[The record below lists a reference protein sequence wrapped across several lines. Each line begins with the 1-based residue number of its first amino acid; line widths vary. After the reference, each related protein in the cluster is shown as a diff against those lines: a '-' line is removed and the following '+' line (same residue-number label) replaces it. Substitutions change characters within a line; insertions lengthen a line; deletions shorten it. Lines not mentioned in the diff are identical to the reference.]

1 MMKWFS
7 AALNFLVLLS
17 GAVSVE
23 VTSSSVSSFTRRDLK
38 KGKSPKSPKKKK
50 SPKSSKKEPKPV
62 VYINSCEELNDPNTF
77 APAGAARYVVEQPI
91 DCSGGDFDDGPVVI
105 GTDLFRRSGPAG
117 TIHLSCNAGA
127 YIRSSLAF
135 NFNARINIMGNVVV
149 EGCDFQGRITLYGT
163 YRSGFVLGPLLQ
175 FERFNGLLYAAV
187 SIAYDGNLQDVVIS
201 GSDSL
206 TDPNVRDGSDAVGL
220 EVIAYTSTLVAENLP
235 TTATIKNVTIDG
247 GFNAE
252 RRLEPPPP
260 PLPPNRSQKGNAM
273 NIITLVN
280 GLDNKNKI
288 NFVTPVRVCAID
300 EPLGRK

>member
-1 MMKWFS
+1 
-7 AALNFLVLLS
+7 
-17 GAVSVE
+17 
-23 VTSSSVSSFTRRDLK
+23 
-38 KGKSPKSPKKKK
+38 
-50 SPKSSKKEPKPV
+50 
-62 VYINSCEELNDPNTF
+62 
-77 APAGAARYVVEQPI
+77 
-91 DCSGGDFDDGPVVI
+91 
-105 GTDLFRRSGPAG
+105 
-117 TIHLSCNAGA
+117 
-127 YIRSSLAF
+127 
-135 NFNARINIMGNVVV
+135 MGNVVV

-252 RRLEPPPP
+252 RRLEPVPP
-260 PLPPNRSQKGNAM
+260 PLPPTRSEKGNAM